1 MGKMQKTKLA
11 WDPYMDYLIDTINGS
26 KFMKRAED
34 KPMATPKTAEESHV
48 TTRAIHLR
56 QTADIS
62 RRLAKELGLNEN
74 YAYVGML
81 MHDAGHPFSAHEG
94 EEIFTYLGEVYDTQF
109 FHHNAKGVEIV
120 LSEDICGKAIARIPG
135 IEEKPELKKQ
145 LEDEFYYFLDI
156 IISHDGEA
164 SKEEMKR
171 KEESY
176 DSIKDAVYDKLKRS
190 NGKNDY
196 KFTAQTPEGK
206 LAKYSDVIA
215 YLATD
220 LQDGFRLG
228 IYKDFSDKHLE
239 LFGRFFSDNRE
250 STPEENIA
258 CARRKINEIKRK
270 NLRETRDSISREK
283 DEDVLN
289 TFSSILDAFKKENL
303 DVFTSDEKAIEEVA
317 KREIDSFKKKKLE
330 TFLEK
335 NNINE
340 GEIRKAKKVITRK
353 CKKGEKLT
361 QEEEKIAEFLN
372 KVGSQTKKIREYSS
386 NMLKV
391 KSNVV
396 YEVSALMQ
404 EFIIRDLVESTKKD
418 ERESDDET
426 TVIPHLSEFVEKF
439 FIDAKYINYEQYVPA
454 TKWNY
459 QFEELPD
466 AVQKLTKKCA
476 KELIRLGAIRDKFY
490 DDSVRSLVKNP
501 DALTYMKTTYR
512 QEEKYDKYRRK
523 QRIRS
528 LKPHAKTMKGR
539 FVGSKKQRT
548 INELNDSVYKYVE
561 NQEEVFAIRYENT
574 FLAIQERVR
583 RRVDKAIAVEPEE
596 KIKTV
601 AKAEKVKEKIS
612 RNRNYGEQRRIL
624 VSKTRREIL
633 DRYKT
638 LDITPEQK
646 EEFIKEKIEEE
657 LQNMEEKM
665 AIQLASDYLAGMS
678 DVSFNDLAIKTGCM
692 KRKTILKSSRTDVE
706 SKAIKELKKKMKEQN
721 DEGR

>member
-34 KPMATPKTAEESHV
+34 KPMATPKAAEETHV
-48 TTRAIHLR
+48 TTRAIHLK
-56 QTADIS
+56 QAADIS
-62 RRLAKELGLNEN
+62 RRLAKELGLNED

-109 FHHNAKGVEIV
+109 FHHNAKGVEII
-120 LSEDICGKAIARIPG
+120 LGEDICGKAIARIPG
-135 IEEKPELKKQ
+135 IDKKPELKKQ
-145 LEDEFYYFLDI
+145 LEDEFYYFLDT

-171 KEESY
+171 KEETY
-176 DSIKDAVYDKLKRS
+176 DSIKDAVYDKLRRS

-228 IYKDFSDKHLE
+228 IYKDFSEKHLE
-239 LFGRFFSDNRE
+239 LFGRFFSGNRE

-258 CARRKINEIKRK
+258 CARRKINEIKKK
-270 NLRETRDSISREK
+270 NLRETRNSIAEEK
-283 DEDVLN
+283 DEDVLQA
-289 TFSSILDAFKKENL
+289 FSSILDAFKDKKL
-303 DVFTSDEKAIEEVA
+303 DVFTSDEKILEDVVKE
-317 KREIDSFKKKKLE
+317 KIDSFKKKKLE
-330 TFLEK
+330 AFLEE

-340 GEIRKAKKVITRK
+340 EEIKQAQKVIAKKSKR
-353 CKKGEKLT
+353 GEKLNK
-361 QEEEKIAEFLN
+361 EEEKIAEFLN
-372 KVGSQTKKIREYSS
+372 KIGSQTKKIREYSS
-386 NMLKV
+386 KMLKV
-391 KSNVV
+391 KSSVV
-396 YEVSALMQ
+396 YEVSGQMQ
-404 EFIIRDLVESTKKD
+404 EFIIRDLVEATKKD
-418 ERESDDET
+418 ERESDDKT

-476 KELIRLGAIRDKFY
+476 EGLIKSGAIRDKFY

-501 DALTYMKTTYR
+501 DALAYMKTTYR
-512 QEEKYDKYRRK
+512 QEEQYDDYRKK
-523 QRIRS
+523 QGIRN
-528 LKPHAKTMKGR
+528 LKSCAQTMNGR
-539 FVGSKKQRT
+539 FISSKKQRA
-548 INELNDSVYKYVE
+548 IKELNKSVYKYVE
-561 NQEEVFAIRYENT
+561 NQEEVFALRYENT
-574 FLAIQERVR
+574 FLAVQERIR
-583 RRVDKAIAVEPEE
+583 RRVDKAILEKPEKNE
-596 KIKTV
+596 ETV
-601 AKAEKVKEKIS
+601 SKAERKAQE
-612 RNRNYGEQRRIL
+612 NRNYGKQRRALIL
-624 VSKTRREIL
+624 KTKREIL
-633 DRYKT
+633 DRYET
-638 LDITPEQK
+638 LNITPEQK

-657 LQNMEEKM
+657 LQTMEEKM

-678 DVSFNDLAIKTGCM
+678 DVSFNELAIKTGCM
-692 KRKTILKSSRTDVE
+692 NRRTLLKSSRTREE
-706 SKAIKELKKKMKEQN
+706 SETIKNLKKKMREPSN
-721 DEGR
+721 EER

>member
-34 KPMATPKTAEESHV
+34 KPMSTPKAAEETHV
-48 TTRAIHLR
+48 TTRAVHLR
-56 QTADIS
+56 QAADIS

-94 EEIFTYLGEVYDTQF
+94 EEIFTYLGEIYNTQF

-120 LSEDICGKAIARIPG
+120 LSEDICGKAITRIPG

-145 LEDEFYYFLDI
+145 LEDEFYYFLDT

-164 SKEEMKR
+164 SKKEMKK

-239 LFGRFFSDNRE
+239 LFGRFFSENRE
-250 STPEENIA
+250 AIPEENIA
-258 CARRKINEIKRK
+258 CARKKINEIKRK

-283 DEDVLN
+283 DEDVLKA
-289 TFSSILDAFKKENL
+289 FSSILDSFEG
-303 DVFTSDEKAIEEVA
+303 DVLKNDEKALEAVV
-317 KREIDSFKKKKLE
+317 KGEIDSFKKKKLE
-330 TFLEK
+330 SFLEE

-340 GEIRKAKKVITRK
+340 EEIRQAKKVIARK
-353 CKKGEKLT
+353 SKKGEKLT
-361 QEEEKIAEFLN
+361 QEEEKISEFLN
-372 KVGSQTKKIREYSS
+372 TVGSQTKKLREYSS
-386 NMLKV
+386 KMLKV
-391 KSNVV
+391 KSSVV
-396 YEVSALMQ
+396 YEVASLMQ
-404 EFIIRDLVESTKKD
+404 EFIIKDLVESTKED
-418 ERESDDET
+418 ERESDDNT
-426 TVIPHLSEFVEKF
+426 KVIPHLSEFVENF
-439 FIDAKYINYEQYVPA
+439 FIEAKKINYEQFVPS
-454 TKWNY
+454 TNWEY

-466 AVQKLTKKCA
+466 AVQRLTRKCA
-476 KELIRLGAIRDKFY
+476 KGLIESGAIRDKFY
-490 DDSVRSLVKNP
+490 DDSVRSLVKNQ
-501 DALTYMKTTYR
+501 DALAYMKTAYR
-512 QEEKYDKYRRK
+512 QEEQYDKYRRK

-539 FVGSKKQRT
+539 FVRSEKQRT
-548 INELNDSVYKYVE
+548 INELNKSVYKYVE

-574 FLAIQERVR
+574 FLAVQERIR
-583 RRVDKAIAVEPEE
+583 RKVDKATLPE
-596 KIKTV
+596 TS
-601 AKAEKVKEKIS
+601 EKVEKS
-612 RNRNYGEQRRIL
+612 SKAQKNRNYGKQRRKLIA
-624 VSKTRREIL
+624 KTKREIL

-692 KRKTILKSSRTDVE
+692 KRRTILQSARTEEGSEKV
-706 SKAIKELKKKMKEQN
+706 KELKQSME
-721 DEGR
+721 R